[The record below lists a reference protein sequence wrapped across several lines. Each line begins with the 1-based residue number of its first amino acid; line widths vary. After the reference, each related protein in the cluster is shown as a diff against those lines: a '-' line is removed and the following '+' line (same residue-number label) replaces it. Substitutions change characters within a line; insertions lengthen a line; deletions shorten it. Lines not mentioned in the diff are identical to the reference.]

1 MMQRIQK
8 THTTPSLI
16 ENDRLRRESIR
27 YTALFFVV
35 FGLIFTLLGI
45 FVYQT
50 VSSNI
55 FKAVDEQLSLPS
67 FGVIVDTVPS
77 AALSVDNPY
86 GESSDA
92 DPSADDVGSND
103 SLGEVSLSETIYSSI
118 ENNPQT
124 IFLARSSDGSTTDTY
139 GIYASYPDSIEGLPF
154 DSSVLNTPYPIDQ
167 NGHHYRAVNYRIE
180 GNDGSASYM
189 QAIANVD
196 SEIAI
201 LNQFT
206 AMLVGGLV
214 VALVVSA
221 GASYLLSRMTLRPIA
236 DAWAK
241 QTEFVQNASHELRT
255 PLTVIRTTQ
264 ELLLDSPNARIVD
277 KFEDITLT
285 IEEAERLSRL
295 TESLLALTATDA
307 GRFDLAIGDVDL
319 RNLCADVVSA
329 YDDIALLQGKSLEFA
344 EGDEAVLRGDRD
356 KLRQLL
362 AILLDN
368 ALKYTN
374 AGDAV
379 RLSVAVRGSD
389 TTIRVEDT
397 GIGIDEE
404 DLERVFDRFYRADT
418 ARSRE
423 TGGAGLGLSIARG
436 IIEAHGGTIRLEN
449 IEPKGVAAVVRL
461 PGRAA

>member
-1 MMQRIQK
+1 MMQRIRTQRPMP
-8 THTTPSLI
+8 TAI
-16 ENDRLRRESIR
+16 EGDRLRRESIR

-35 FGLIFTLLGI
+35 FGFIFALLGV

-55 FKAVDEQLSLPS
+55 FQAVDEQLSVSSLDGPVNIS
-67 FGVIVDTVPS
+67 SSTYAIGAPDAEAVTGD
-77 AALSVDNPY
+77 
-86 GESSDA
+86 ESTA
-92 DPSADDVGSND
+92 SNI
-103 SLGEVSLSETIYSSI
+103 SLSESISATIES
-118 ENNPQT
+118 NPQT
-124 IFLARSSDGSTTDTY
+124 IFLTRSSDGTPNDTY
-139 GIYASYPDSIEGLPF
+139 GIYASYPEFIENLPF
-154 DSSVLNTPYPIDQ
+154 DSNVLNTPYLVEQD
-167 NGHHYRAVNYRIE
+167 GHHYRAINYQLE
-180 GNDGSASYM
+180 GGESGASYM

-201 LNQFT
+201 LDQFT
-206 AMLVGGLV
+206 AMLVAGLV
-214 VALVVSA
+214 VALAISA

-264 ELLLDSPNARIVD
+264 ELLLDDPHACIVD

-295 TESLLALTATDA
+295 TESLLVLTATDA
-307 GRFDLAIGDVDL
+307 GHLDLETSNVDL
-319 RNLCADVVSA
+319 RELCTEIVSA
-329 YDDIALLQGKSLEFA
+329 YGDIALMQEKTLALDEC
-344 EGDEAVLRGDRD
+344 GDATVRGDRD

-368 ALKYTN
+368 ALKYTGE
-374 AGDAV
+374 GDAV
-379 RLSVAVRGSD
+379 RLSVASQGSEAVV
-389 TTIRVEDT
+389 TVKDT
-397 GIGIDEE
+397 GIGIDEG

-423 TGGAGLGLSIARG
+423 TGGSGLGLPIAKG
-436 IIEAHGGTIRLEN
+436 IAEAHGGTIRLEN
-449 IEPKGVAAVVRL
+449 VEPRGIAAVVRL
-461 PGRAA
+461 PNKRG

>member
-1 MMQRIQK
+1 MMQRIRTK
-8 THTTPSLI
+8 STLPTAI
-16 ENDRLRRESIR
+16 EGDRLRRESIR

-35 FGLIFTLLGI
+35 FGLIFALLGV

-55 FKAVDEQLSLPS
+55 FQAVDEQLSVSSLDGPVNIS
-67 FGVIVDTVPS
+67 SSTYAIGAPDAEAVTGD
-77 AALSVDNPY
+77 
-86 GESSDA
+86 ESTA
-92 DPSADDVGSND
+92 SNI
-103 SLGEVSLSETIYSSI
+103 SLSESISATIES
-118 ENNPQT
+118 NPQT
-124 IFLARSSDGSTTDTY
+124 IFLTRSSDGTPNDTY
-139 GIYASYPDSIEGLPF
+139 GIYASYPEFIENLPF
-154 DSSVLNTPYPIDQ
+154 DSNVLNTPYLVEQD
-167 NGHHYRAVNYRIE
+167 GHHYRAINYQLE
-180 GNDGSASYM
+180 GGESGASYM

-201 LNQFT
+201 LDQFI
-206 AMLVGGLV
+206 AMLVAGLV
-214 VALVVSA
+214 VALAISA

-264 ELLLDSPNARIVD
+264 ELLLDDPHARIVD

-295 TESLLALTATDA
+295 TESLLVLTATDA
-307 GRFDLAIGDVDL
+307 GHLDLETSNVDL
-319 RNLCADVVSA
+319 RELCTEIVSA
-329 YDDIALLQGKSLEFA
+329 YGDIALMQEKTLALDEC
-344 EGDEAVLRGDRD
+344 GDATVRGDRD

-368 ALKYTN
+368 ALKYTGE
-374 AGDAV
+374 GDAV
-379 RLSVAVRGSD
+379 RLSVASQGSEAVV
-389 TTIRVEDT
+389 TVKDT
-397 GIGIDEE
+397 GIGIDEG

-423 TGGAGLGLSIARG
+423 TGGSGLGLPIAKG
-436 IIEAHGGTIRLEN
+436 IAEAHGGTIRLEN
-449 IEPKGVAAVVRL
+449 VEPRGIAAVVRL
-461 PGRAA
+461 PNKKRG

>member
-1 MMQRIQK
+1 MMQRIRTK
-8 THTTPSLI
+8 STLPTAI
-16 ENDRLRRESIR
+16 EGDRLRRESIR

-35 FGLIFTLLGI
+35 FGLIFALLGV

-55 FKAVDEQLSLPS
+55 FQAVDEQLSVSSLDGPVNIS
-67 FGVIVDTVPS
+67 SSTYAIGAPDAEAVTGD
-77 AALSVDNPY
+77 
-86 GESSDA
+86 ESTA
-92 DPSADDVGSND
+92 SNI
-103 SLGEVSLSETIYSSI
+103 SLSESISATIES
-118 ENNPQT
+118 NPQT
-124 IFLARSSDGSTTDTY
+124 IFLTRSSDGTPNDTY
-139 GIYASYPDSIEGLPF
+139 GIYASYPEFIENLPF
-154 DSSVLNTPYPIDQ
+154 DSNVLNTPYLVEQD
-167 NGHHYRAVNYRIE
+167 GHHYRAINYQLE
-180 GNDGSASYM
+180 GGESGASYM

-201 LNQFT
+201 LDQFT
-206 AMLVGGLV
+206 AMLVAGLV
-214 VALVVSA
+214 VALAISA

-264 ELLLDSPNARIVD
+264 ELLLDDPHARIVD

-295 TESLLALTATDA
+295 TESLLVLTATDA
-307 GRFDLAIGDVDL
+307 GHLDLETSNVDL
-319 RNLCADVVSA
+319 RELCTEIVSA
-329 YDDIALLQGKSLEFA
+329 YGDIALMQEKTLALDEC
-344 EGDEAVLRGDRD
+344 GDATVRGDRD

-368 ALKYTN
+368 ALKYTGE
-374 AGDAV
+374 GDAV
-379 RLSVAVRGSD
+379 RLSVASQGSEAVV
-389 TTIRVEDT
+389 TVKDT
-397 GIGIDEE
+397 GIGIDEG

-423 TGGAGLGLSIARG
+423 TGGSGLGLPIAKG
-436 IIEAHGGTIRLEN
+436 IAEAHGGTIRLEN
-449 IEPKGVAAVVRL
+449 VEPRGIAAVVRL
-461 PGRAA
+461 PNKKRG

>member
-1 MMQRIQK
+1 MMQRIRTQRPMP
-8 THTTPSLI
+8 TAI
-16 ENDRLRRESIR
+16 EGDRLRRESIR

-35 FGLIFTLLGI
+35 FGLIFALLGV

-55 FKAVDEQLSLPS
+55 FQAVDEQLSVSSLDGPVNIS
-67 FGVIVDTVPS
+67 SSTYAIGAPDAEAVTGD
-77 AALSVDNPY
+77 
-86 GESSDA
+86 ESTA
-92 DPSADDVGSND
+92 SNI
-103 SLGEVSLSETIYSSI
+103 SLSESISATIES
-118 ENNPQT
+118 NPQT
-124 IFLARSSDGSTTDTY
+124 IFLTRSSDGTPNDTY
-139 GIYASYPDSIEGLPF
+139 GIYASYPEFIENLPF
-154 DSSVLNTPYPIDQ
+154 DSNVLNTPYLVEQD
-167 NGHHYRAVNYRIE
+167 GHHYRAINYQLE
-180 GNDGSASYM
+180 SGASYM

-201 LNQFT
+201 LDQFT
-206 AMLVGGLV
+206 AMLVAGLV
-214 VALVVSA
+214 VALAISA

-264 ELLLDSPNARIVD
+264 ELLLDDPHACIVD

-295 TESLLALTATDA
+295 TESLLVLTATDA
-307 GRFDLAIGDVDL
+307 GHLDLETSNVDL
-319 RNLCADVVSA
+319 RELCTEIVSA
-329 YDDIALLQGKSLEFA
+329 YGDIALMQEKTLALDEC
-344 EGDEAVLRGDRD
+344 GDATVRGDRD

-368 ALKYTN
+368 ALKYTGE
-374 AGDAV
+374 GDAV
-379 RLSVAVRGSD
+379 RLSVASQGSEAVV
-389 TTIRVEDT
+389 TVKDT
-397 GIGIDEE
+397 GIGIDEG

-423 TGGAGLGLSIARG
+423 TGGSGLGLPIAKG
-436 IIEAHGGTIRLEN
+436 IAEAHGGTIRLEN
-449 IEPKGVAAVVRL
+449 VEPRGIAAVVRL
-461 PGRAA
+461 PNKRG